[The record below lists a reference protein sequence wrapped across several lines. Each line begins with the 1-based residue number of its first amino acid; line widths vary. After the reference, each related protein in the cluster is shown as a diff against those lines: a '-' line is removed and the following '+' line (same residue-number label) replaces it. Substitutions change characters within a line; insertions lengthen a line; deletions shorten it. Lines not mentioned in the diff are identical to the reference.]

1 MTSLGKGQ
9 TVTALTDPLFE
20 LQMNCRS
27 CSSCSEWPY
36 PTKINQHK
44 YTGKALVAE
53 WCNGKVCVCV
63 LVSLSTSLFVVW
75 SSGWWMLQKNRN
87 LPRKS
92 FDVLT
97 HYHSSPRS
105 LHPFKDLFSTD
116 PCSIDWT
123 TGLEPME
130 NSSMSQSNTHCKC
143 QGVLFSDWK
152 TPLHLLTFL
161 SSPSLVQDDRRIDH
175 VV

>member
-1 MTSLGKGQ
+1 
-9 TVTALTDPLFE
+9 
-20 LQMNCRS
+20 MNCRS
-27 CSSCSEWPY
+27 SSSCSEWPY

-63 LVSLSTSLFVVW
+63 CVCMCRSRCPPVCLLSGPAGDGCCRKTGIFPE
-75 SSGWWMLQKNRN
+75 N
-87 LPRKS
+87 LLMFWHIITVR
-92 FDVLT
+92 
-97 HYHSSPRS
+97 HSPST
-105 LHPFKDLFSTD
+105 PFKDLFSTD
-116 PCSIDWT
+116 PSSIDWT

-130 NSSMSQSNTHCKC
+130 NSSISQSNTHCKC

-152 TPLHLLTFL
+152 VPFHLLTFL
-161 SSPSLVQDDRRIDH
+161 SGPSLVQDNRRINH